1 MGPTD
6 IKQLMAGKRH
16 EPRTPAQWRIAEAGA
31 AQCDQDWNTDADA
44 GQGGIKYGDAL
55 IGWNK
60 YYRAAYELRYHELT
74 AANAAWMHGREP
86 YPGREAVKVRA

>member
-16 EPRTPAQWRIAEAGA
+16 EPKTSAQWAQAEQGA
-31 AQCDQDWNTDADA
+31 AQCDQDWNAADV
-44 GQGGIKYGDAL
+44 KYGDAL

-60 YYRAAYELRYHELT
+60 HYRAAYELRYHELL
-74 AANAAWMHGREP
+74 AANSAWLYGHEP